1 MKSIR
6 ALPRIFIEG
15 IDTTEPF
22 DIPKPAFDK
31 LHTVLK
37 LRTGA
42 QIGVMP
48 NNGEFW
54 VCEINGTQA
63 VPKERFTPNTEP
75 TIQLTLAQALP
86 KGDKIDEI
94 IRSCT
99 ELGVAKF
106 VLFPSDRSVVKWDER
121 KLVDRLRRFQTVAK
135 ESAELAFRMQYPTVE
150 YVASTQ
156 KMCEKHK
163 DQLWVLSEQ
172 ESVSRTLPQDIT
184 SATFAAG
191 PEGGWSPREV
201 ELLTPYSVTLGPRVL
216 RTEHAGFAACA
227 RLLIS

>member
-15 IDTTEPF
+15 VDTSEPF
-22 DIPKPAFDK
+22 EIPKPAYDK

-42 QIGVMP
+42 EIGVMP

-54 VCEINGTQA
+54 ICELDGHQA
-63 VPKERFTPNTEP
+63 IPKEKFTPNTEP

-94 IRSCT
+94 IKSCT

-106 VLFPSDRSVVKWDER
+106 VLFPSDRSVVKWDEK

-135 ESAELAFRMQYPTVE
+135 ESAELAFRMKYPVVE

-156 KMCEKHK
+156 KMCEQYK
-163 DQLWVLSEQ
+163 DNLLVLSEQ
-172 ESVSRTLPQDIT
+172 ESVSQTLPT
-184 SATFAAG
+184 ELKAATFAVG

-201 ELLTPYSVTLGPRVL
+201 QMLTPYSVTLGPRVL